1 MAKLELDLAA
11 DIQPVS
17 GFRAKSA
24 ALIKRV
30 RQTGQPLVL
39 TQHGR
44 GIAVLLDIGRYQ
56 SLLEE
61 LEALRDG
68 RRGSHGTKQ
77 RPVGPK
83 TTPSVDDQP

>member
-1 MAKLELDLAA
+1 MAKLDLDLAT

-30 RQTGQPLVL
+30 RQTGRPLVL

-56 SLLEE
+56 SVLEE
-61 LEALRDG
+61 IEALRDG
-68 RRGSHGTKQ
+68 DRGPHGAGQ
-77 RPVGPK
+77 RPVGSEIAPR
-83 TTPSVDDQP
+83 VAGQP